1 MTDKVKFY
9 LGEAAGNYTEEELA
23 LAHEIAVAD
32 VEAYCG
38 RVSDSVMGNCAAQI
52 AAINLLRRGTKG
64 LASFGAS
71 GVSESYVNGWPE
83 DVLSI
88 LKRKRKVKVV

>member
-1 MTDKVKFY
+1 MSDKVKLF
-9 LGEAAGNYTEEELA
+9 LGEAAENFTDAEVELA
-23 LAHEIAVAD
+23 FQIATED
-32 VEAYCG
+32 VEAFCG

-52 AAINLLRRGTKG
+52 AAVNLLRRGTKG

-71 GVSESYVNGWPE
+71 GVSESYVNGWPD

-88 LKRKRKVKVV
+88 LKRKRKLKVV